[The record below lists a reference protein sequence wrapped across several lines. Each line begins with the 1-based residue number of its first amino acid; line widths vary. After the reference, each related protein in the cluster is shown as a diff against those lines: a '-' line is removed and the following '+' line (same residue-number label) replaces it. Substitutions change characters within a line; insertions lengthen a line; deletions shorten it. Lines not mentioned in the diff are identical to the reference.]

1 MIYQDQTYA
10 PISPAVKERLGKAM
24 QYLAKTNFA
33 ALEDGAC
40 EIDGKNIYV
49 LLQSF
54 HVEEGIDAAFETHRA
69 YIDVQ
74 YVIEG
79 RLDLCVTPATGF
91 SWMAPTMGKTTLCFI
106 SGGRMKRYCGST
118 LAIWLFCF
126 RKTPTA
132 MVCAPAPGAP
142 VYIRKCVIKVRT

>member
-24 QYLAKTNFA
+24 QYLAKTDFA

-79 RLDLCVTPATGF
+79 RLDLCVTPTNRLQLDGPYDGENDVVFYKRGADETVLRLNPGD
-91 SWMAPTMGKTTLCFI
+91 MAI
-106 SGGRMKRYCGST
+106 
-118 LAIWLFCF
+118 LFPEDAH
-126 RKTPTA
+126 R